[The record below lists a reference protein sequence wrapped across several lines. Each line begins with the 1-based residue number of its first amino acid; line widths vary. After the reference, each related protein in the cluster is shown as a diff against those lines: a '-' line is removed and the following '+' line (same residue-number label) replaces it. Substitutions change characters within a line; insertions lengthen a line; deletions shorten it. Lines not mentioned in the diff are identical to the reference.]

1 MMHPGVVRHPK
12 GGTSACILL
21 PAGTKVVKGRTHGE
35 SDVLNNQRYFLY
47 ISTVEVRVQLRLTV
61 CRSSADVEID
71 WLVMGE
77 KRGIRQFGYQS
88 PRYPF
93 PKMVNVEVPQETGC
107 RMIGTHG
114 IDISVDG
121 IAVAADVEFDPAER
135 VTLAIPLPD
144 GSVAR
149 IPSQVQCQTK
159 DHCRFAFEC
168 ASGEQQTQI
177 EHLISGVMRVR

>member
-1 MMHPGVVRHPK
+1 
-12 GGTSACILL
+12 
-21 PAGTKVVKGRTHGE
+21 VKGRTHGE
-35 SDVLNNQRYFLY
+35 SDVLNNQNYFHY
-47 ISTVEVRVQLRLTV
+47 NPYTENSAAIEINV
-61 CRSSADVEID
+61 CQSSADVEID

-114 IDISVDG
+114 IDISADG

-135 VTLAIPLPD
+135 VTLAIPLSD
-144 GSVAR
+144 GLVAR
-149 IPSQVQCQTK
+149 IPGQVQRQMK

-168 ASGEQQTQI
+168 ASGEQEAQI
-177 EHLISGVMRVR
+177 EHLISGLMRIR